1 YRFSSLLNQGYSRIK
16 SKNRKNGE
24 NNSMNNNML
33 TNIALKA
40 IQELALENRKRTHRL
55 ENLENEHR
63 TA

>member
-1 YRFSSLLNQGYSRIK
+1 
-16 SKNRKNGE
+16 
-24 NNSMNNNML
+24 
-33 TNIALKA
+33 

>member
-1 YRFSSLLNQGYSRIK
+1 
-16 SKNRKNGE
+16 
-24 NNSMNNNML
+24 
-33 TNIALKA
+33 KA

>member
-1 YRFSSLLNQGYSRIK
+1 
-16 SKNRKNGE
+16 
-24 NNSMNNNML
+24 
-33 TNIALKA
+33 A

>member
-1 YRFSSLLNQGYSRIK
+1 
-16 SKNRKNGE
+16 
-24 NNSMNNNML
+24 MNNNML

-40 IQELALENRKRTHRL
+40 IQELALENRKRTRRL